1 MGAAWFATAAPV
13 SYCRFDIGDTKRH
26 ETVMKPNC
34 RAAYNSG
41 LPGDFLPAIS

>member
-1 MGAAWFATAAPV
+1 MGVASFAGVAPAA
-13 SYCRFDIGDTKRH
+13 YCRFDIDDTKRH